1 MQAND
6 TPEEAAQESGR
17 SSRSEQASSRPEVPS
32 SEGGDDA
39 HDMMVGEPSGVS
51 EGTSAEEAV
60 ARMQVPRDER
70 QQEALELSGR
80 SRHVPKVRKAL
91 EIHPLLVGM
100 AALVVIIGG
109 LKMAADLVVPLLMAV
124 FVAAVCDAPV
134 RWLARHGIGQ
144 RFGVPIVILTVCILF
159 SSLAALLVSR
169 FTLFSDEM
177 PKLEESLR
185 EQYQSML
192 EWLAGHGVSIAP
204 ARFSELVDPASL
216 TQWVPNLLTGL
227 GGLLSSSVI
236 IVLTATFL
244 LYEALSLRDKLITTL
259 RSPHVSLRRFTL
271 FSLTLR
277 RYLAVKTLIS
287 LVTGALV
294 GISCLALDVEFAF
307 LWATLAFCLNY
318 IPNIGSALAAVP
330 AVLLTLVMPEG
341 GAVKA
346 LMLGGCY
353 LAINFILGNMI
364 EPRVMGRTLGLS
376 TLAAFLS
383 LVVWGWV
390 FGPVGMLLSVPI
402 TMTLKIAFDSHP
414 GTRWAARLLGPS
426 ARRIRRRRRMAEE

>member
-1 MQAND
+1 MHRNDIHETPQVAGEATASHGEESWQMPNDQAALSAG
-6 TPEEAAQESGR
+6 TTSEEA
-17 SSRSEQASSRPEVPS
+17 
-32 SEGGDDA
+32 
-39 HDMMVGEPSGVS
+39 
-51 EGTSAEEAV
+51 TT
-60 ARMQVPRDER
+60 RMEVPRDER
-70 QQEALELSGR
+70 QQEARVLSGR
-80 SRHVPKVRKAL
+80 TIARPTVRQAL
-91 EIHPLLVGM
+91 EIHPLLVGL
-100 AALVVIIGG
+100 AALIIIIGG
-109 LKMAADLVVPLLMAV
+109 MKLAADLVVPLLLAV

-144 RFGVPIVILTVCILF
+144 RFGVPIVILTVCVLF

-169 FTLFSDEM
+169 FTAFSDEM

-185 EQYQSML
+185 THYQSFL
-192 EWLAGHGVSIAP
+192 EWLASNGLSIAP
-204 ARFSELVDPASL
+204 AHFSELIDPASL

-244 LYEALSLRDKLITTL
+244 LYEALSLRDKLVSTL

-287 LVTGALV
+287 LITGALV
-294 GISCLALDVEFAF
+294 GISCLVLGVEFAF

-318 IPNIGSALAAVP
+318 IPNIGSALAAIP

-341 GAVKA
+341 GPVTA

-353 LAINFILGNMI
+353 MAINFILGNMI

-414 GTRWAARLLGPS
+414 GTRWVSRLLGPS
-426 ARRIRRRRRMAEE
+426 VRRIRRRQHMTE

>member
-1 MQAND
+1 M
-6 TPEEAAQESGR
+6 E
-17 SSRSEQASSRPEVPS
+17 
-32 SEGGDDA
+32 
-39 HDMMVGEPSGVS
+39 
-51 EGTSAEEAV
+51 
-60 ARMQVPRDER
+60 VPRDER
-70 QQEALELSGR
+70 QQEARVLSGR
-80 SRHVPKVRKAL
+80 TIARPTVRQAL
-91 EIHPLLVGM
+91 EIHPLLVGL
-100 AALVVIIGG
+100 AALIIIIGG
-109 LKMAADLVVPLLMAV
+109 MKLAADLVVPLLLAV

-144 RFGVPIVILTVCILF
+144 RFGVPIVILTVCVLF

-169 FTLFSDEM
+169 FTAFSDEM

-185 EQYQSML
+185 THYQSFL
-192 EWLAGHGVSIAP
+192 EWLASNGLSIAP
-204 ARFSELVDPASL
+204 AHFSELIDPASL

-244 LYEALSLRDKLITTL
+244 LYEALSLRDKLVSTL

-287 LVTGALV
+287 LITGALV
-294 GISCLALDVEFAF
+294 GISCLVLGVEFAF

-318 IPNIGSALAAVP
+318 IPNIGSALAAIP

-341 GAVKA
+341 GPVTA

-353 LAINFILGNMI
+353 MAINFILGNMI

-414 GTRWAARLLGPS
+414 GTRWVSRLLGPS
-426 ARRIRRRRRMAEE
+426 VRRIRRRQHMTE

>member
-1 MQAND
+1 MHRDDIHETSQMAGE
-6 TPEEAAQESGR
+6 TAISAGEA
-17 SSRSEQASSRPEVPS
+17 SEQ
-32 SEGGDDA
+32 
-39 HDMMVGEPSGVS
+39 EPSDNAGLS
-51 EGTSAEEAV
+51 EGTTSEEATT
-60 ARMQVPRDER
+60 RMEVPRDER
-70 QQEALELSGR
+70 QQEARVLSGR
-80 SRHVPKVRKAL
+80 SIARPTVHKAL
-91 EIHPLLVGM
+91 EIHPLLLGM
-100 AALVVIIGG
+100 AALVIIIGG
-109 LKMAADLVVPLLMAV
+109 MKLAADLVVPLLLAV

-134 RWLARHGIGQ
+134 RWLSRHGIGQ
-144 RFGVPIVILTVCILF
+144 HFGVPIVILTVCVLF

-169 FTLFSDEM
+169 FTAFSDEM
-177 PKLEESLR
+177 PKLEESLG
-185 EQYQSML
+185 ESYQSFL
-192 EWLAGHGVSIAP
+192 EWLTSHGLSFAP
-204 ARFSELVDPASL
+204 ANISDLIDPASM

-227 GGLLSSSVI
+227 SGLLSSGVI
-236 IVLTATFL
+236 IILTATFL
-244 LYEALSLRDKLITTL
+244 LYEALSLRDKLVSTL

-287 LVTGALV
+287 LITGALV
-294 GISCLALDVEFAF
+294 GVSCLVLGVEYAF

-318 IPNIGSALAAVP
+318 IPNIGSALAAIP
-330 AVLLTLVMPEG
+330 AVMLTLIMPEG
-341 GAVKA
+341 GPVTA
-346 LMLGGCY
+346 LLLGGCY

-414 GTRWAARLLGPS
+414 STRWVSRLLGPS
-426 ARRIRRRRRMAEE
+426 VRRIRRRQQMSG

>member
-1 MQAND
+1 MHAND
-6 TPEEAAQESGR
+6 TPEERSRHEEALPEAQMADA
-17 SSRSEQASSRPEVPS
+17 QVP
-32 SEGGDDA
+32 DDS
-39 HDMMVGEPSGVS
+39 VGEPRSVS
-51 EGTSAEEAV
+51 EGTSIEEAV
-60 ARMQVPRDER
+60 TRMQVPRDER
-70 QQEALELSGR
+70 QQEALERSGR
-80 SRHVPKVRKAL
+80 SRHAPRVRRAL

-100 AALVVIIGG
+100 AAVVIIIGG
-109 LKMAADLVVPLLMAV
+109 LKLAADLVVPLLLAV

-144 RFGVPIVILTVCILF
+144 RFGVPIVILTVCVLF
-159 SSLAALLVSR
+159 SSLTALLVSR

-192 EWLAGHGVSIAP
+192 EWLADSGVSIAP

-244 LYEALSLRDKLITTL
+244 LYEALSLRDKLVSTL

-287 LVTGALV
+287 LVTGGLVAL
-294 GISCLALDVEFAF
+294 SCLVLDVEFAF

-353 LAINFILGNMI
+353 LAINFILGNLI

-426 ARRIRRRRRMAEE
+426 VRRIRRRRRLAEE